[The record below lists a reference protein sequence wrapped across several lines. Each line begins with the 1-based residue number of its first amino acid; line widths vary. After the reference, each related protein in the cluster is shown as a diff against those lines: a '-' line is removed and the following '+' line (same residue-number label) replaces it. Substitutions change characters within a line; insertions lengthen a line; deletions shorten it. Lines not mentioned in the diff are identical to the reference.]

1 MDKKIKIDALARVE
15 GHGGITVEIKDNKVK
30 NVRVE
35 IYEGPRLIETLVIG
49 KTPEE
54 DLNIVPRICAICT
67 LSHRYAAIRGLER
80 ALGIDPPE
88 KVKLLRELMHL
99 GEMLESHSLHVF
111 VLALPDF
118 LGYPS
123 AIAMIDKYKDDVVK
137 ALQLKKYANKIM
149 RVVSGRM
156 IHGENPIV
164 GGFGKFPTKKELLEI
179 KEETKKMLPIAE
191 RGVEIMASLDYPD
204 YAEANTVFMCL
215 NPPNGE
221 FGFVGDSLLFS
232 TGEEYDVEKY
242 KEAFS
247 ERVVSYSFA
256 KRSRYKG
263 QPFSVGALARI
274 NNIGDRLKGKAG
286 AYYRKYHDDKW
297 LVNPIYNNFAQAIEM
312 VYCLEEIPKLIDKIV
327 KMPDCEIVKPE
338 RLTGTGTGS
347 VEAPRGTLLHHY
359 EIKDYKITKS
369 DIITPTAMNLDD
381 IERYIGIAAE
391 KLVER
396 KEIDSMN
403 LQLEMIARAYDP
415 CISCSA
421 HLVKV
426 IRK

>member
-1 MDKKIKIDALARVE
+1 
-15 GHGGITVEIKDNKVK
+15 
-30 NVRVE
+30 
-35 IYEGPRLIETLVIG
+35 
-49 KTPEE
+49 
-54 DLNIVPRICAICT
+54 
-67 LSHRYAAIRGLER
+67 
-80 ALGIDPPE
+80 
-88 KVKLLRELMHL
+88 
-99 GEMLESHSLHVF
+99 
-111 VLALPDF
+111 
-118 LGYPS
+118 
-123 AIAMIDKYKDDVVK
+123 
-137 ALQLKKYANKIM
+137 
-149 RVVSGRM
+149 M

-164 GGFGKFPTKKELLEI
+164 GGFGRFPTKEELLEI
-179 KEETKKMLPIAE
+179 KEEAKKMLPIAE

-297 LVNPIYNNFAQAIEM
+297 LVNPIYNNLAQAIEM

-381 IERYIGIAAE
+381 IERYIRIAAE

-396 KEIDSMN
+396 KEIESMN